1 MKLSLCTA
9 PALVTRNANEGS
21 LEKRIALKPGALMEH
36 HESYLDLFKETYKQN
51 ILGHEVMS

>member
-36 HESYLDLFKETYKQN
+36 HESYLELFKDTYKQK
-51 ILGHEVMS
+51 ILGCEIRS